1 MKRIITHSIK
11 LLTAVTLL
19 AFAGG
24 ASAHDDH
31 ELIEL
36 VMKKGHKGKT
46 SLVAKVKAGKN
57 TAAELKELHDMY
69 VKMAKTKAG
78 KIGTSMMKAL
88 SSPCSKPWPK
98 GTPFTHGGLHNLMR
112 PETSDAQLPRH
123 VYGTLAVACV
133 YGVVGR
139 AKRRTPEVCQL

>member
-11 LLTAVTLL
+11 LLTAVALL

-46 SLVAKVKAGKN
+46 S
-57 TAAELKELHDMY
+57 
-69 VKMAKTKAG
+69 
-78 KIGTSMMKAL
+78 
-88 SSPCSKPWPK
+88 
-98 GTPFTHGGLHNLMR
+98 R
-112 PETSDAQLPRH
+112 P
-123 VYGTLAVACV
+123 V
-133 YGVVGR
+133 
-139 AKRRTPEVCQL
+139 RTPPPSSRNFTTCM

>member
-11 LLTAVTLL
+11 LLTAVALL

-69 VKMAKTKAG
+69 VKMAKTKAEKGGQDSWKAKTAALVAATDLLLKGDAKG
-78 KIGTSMMKAL
+78 KAALNKAVN
-88 SSPCSKPWPK
+88 CK
-98 GTPFTHGGLHNLMR
+98 
-112 PETSDAQLPRH
+112 
-123 VYGTLAVACV
+123 ACHSV
-133 YGVVGR
+133 H
-139 AKRRTPEVCQL
+139 K